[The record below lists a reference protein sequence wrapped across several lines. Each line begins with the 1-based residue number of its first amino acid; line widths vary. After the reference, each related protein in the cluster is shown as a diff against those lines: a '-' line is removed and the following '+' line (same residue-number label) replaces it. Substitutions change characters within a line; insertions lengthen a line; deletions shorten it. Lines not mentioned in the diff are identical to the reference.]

1 MLKINDVELE
11 FDLMDADDA
20 EKFEKEIKD
29 LQAKED
35 TEKVKAKNYTMA
47 ESIRK
52 QCNLV
57 FDFFDAL
64 FGEGTAKKLFGDK
77 TNYRS
82 CMEAL
87 AQVMEYAAKQTTELQ
102 KEMAKYSPNRAT
114 RRKTK

>member
-1 MLKINDVELE
+1 MLKINEVELE
-11 FDLMDADDA
+11 FDLMDADMA
-20 EKFEKEIKD
+20 EKFEKGIKD

-35 TEKVKAKNYTMA
+35 IEKAKAKNYGMA

-57 FDFFDAL
+57 FNFFDAL

-77 TNYRS
+77 TNYRI
-82 CMEAL
+82 CMEAI
-87 AQVMEYAAKQTTELQ
+87 AQMMECAAEQTTELQ
-102 KEMAKYSPNRAT
+102 KAMTKYSPNRAT